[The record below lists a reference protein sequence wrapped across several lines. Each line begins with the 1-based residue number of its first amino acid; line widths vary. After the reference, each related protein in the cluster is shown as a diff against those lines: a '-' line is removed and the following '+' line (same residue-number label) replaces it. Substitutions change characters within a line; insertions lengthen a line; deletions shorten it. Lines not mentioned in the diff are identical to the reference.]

1 MLTPTTLPGFCDRQ
15 FLVDRYQEHTG
26 ARRLQH
32 RYYRA
37 FNHWKTACIVQGVYA
52 RYLHG
57 QKSTEGVDVDAFPG
71 RIDRSVR
78 LAAEAAG
85 RLPS

>member
-1 MLTPTTLPGFCDRQ
+1 MSNI
-15 FLVDRYQEHTG
+15 E
-26 ARRLQH
+26 
-32 RYYRA
+32 YYRA

-78 LAAEAAG
+78 LSAEAAA